1 MKTALYFPEFFACT
15 IRFAGSIESMT
26 CWPRCTGDSDEWLSF
41 YCNSFCPDR
50 LLGLFL
56 AWGMATGSSAPLL
69 LLVVYLFYIS
79 GRKTGSNMPSI
90 GDLLAM
96 GGLFLAWIYLV
107 LLYIAKAFAWLGL
120 KDSNQ

>member
-1 MKTALYFPEFFACT
+1 MNGYLFIAIPFALIAYSVCFWRGA
-15 IRFAGSIESMT
+15 
-26 CWPRCTGDSDEWLSF
+26 W
-41 YCNSFCPDR
+41 R
-50 LLGLFL
+50 LAALP
-56 AWGMATGSSAPLL
+56 PLL